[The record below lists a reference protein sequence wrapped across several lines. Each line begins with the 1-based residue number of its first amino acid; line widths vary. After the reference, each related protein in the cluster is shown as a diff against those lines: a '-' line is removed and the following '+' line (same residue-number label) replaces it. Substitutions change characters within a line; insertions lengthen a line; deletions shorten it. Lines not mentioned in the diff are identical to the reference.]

1 MLLSKAL
8 PRVSDT
14 LGLKNTRQQQNSP
27 FEVMAKVAKKG
38 KLTHDT
44 KPLLPHMVFTSAAAS
59 MPFDACFPA
68 TSMRACDV
76 SEMLFFARDQQHR
89 QLQSCLCTGVF
100 LGKV

>member
-1 MLLSKAL
+1 M
-8 PRVSDT
+8 VSDT

-44 KPLLPHMVFTSAAAS
+44 KSLLPHMVFTSAAA
-59 MPFDACFPA
+59 FLLLLCGHV
-68 TSMRACDV
+68 TSQKCLLAQ
-76 SEMLFFARDQQHR
+76 DQQHR